1 MRGKE
6 QIVRIQD
13 ALIALAESHLG
24 HLEQVDAKEY
34 GELIDMIKDLDEAM
48 YYCTVTEAMEGKD
61 WSKGRTMYMDKP
73 DWDYYKEPKR
83 YPNMNYPN
91 LDFPYQE
98 REMPMDTLR
107 DHKEGKSPHSRRMYM
122 EAKESH
128 MDKTAQMRELE
139 KYMQELT
146 QDLVEMIEDAS
157 PEEKQYL
164 EKRLSVLASK
174 VAQMNG

>member
-61 WSKGRTMYMDKP
+61 WSKGHTMYMDRP

-91 LDFPYQE
+91 LDFPY
-98 REMPMDTLR
+98 
-107 DHKEGKSPHSRRMYM
+107 
-122 EAKESH
+122 
-128 MDKTAQMRELE
+128 
-139 KYMQELT
+139 
-146 QDLVEMIEDAS
+146 
-157 PEEKQYL
+157 
-164 EKRLSVLASK
+164 
-174 VAQMNG
+174 